1 MALVP
6 GAIIRTMDGD
16 VRAAWSDASRG
27 DLRPTGPGP
36 DDGIPLAEFAAELGS
51 VTGVTFERVAWATQV
66 HGCEVRVVPRTDP
79 RGRPAGVPDLC
90 HLGEGDALV
99 STAPGVAL
107 CVLTADCGPLALS
120 SPEGIF
126 AAVHAGWRGLVD
138 GVVEQAVGRMRGQG
152 ATDVTAFL
160 GPCIH
165 APCYEFGAVELDRV
179 AAAYGPAVRG
189 TATDGSPALDLV
201 AGVTAAVTVAG
212 ARMVGGVDVCTSCG
226 GGQFSHRGG
235 ADTGR
240 QALLVWPSAPAGAS

>member
-107 CVLTADCGPLALS
+107 CVLTADCGPVALS
-120 SPEGIF
+120 SPEGVF
-126 AAVHAGWRGLVD
+126 GAVHAGWRGLVD
-138 GVVEQAVGRMRGQG
+138 GVVEQAVARMRDLG
-152 ATDVTAFL
+152 ATDVTAAL

-165 APCYEFGAVELDRV
+165 AGCYEFGTAELDLV
-179 AAAYGPAVRG
+179 SAAYGPAVRG
-189 TATDGSPALDLV
+189 SAADGGPALDLV
-201 AGVTAAVTVAG
+201 AGVTAAVAAVG
-212 ARMVGGVDVCTSCG
+212 GRMVDGADVCTSCG
-226 GGQFSHRGG
+226 SGQFSHRAR

-240 QALLVWPSAPAGAS
+240 QALLVWSSAAAGTP